1 MTAQNISKRIEVCN
15 VSIPSLNTDYT
26 LHYTTLPE
34 ERESRKNVTIFNNT
48 RHRANCFNQKYT

>member
-26 LHYTTLPE
+26 LLHYTTRR
-34 ERESRKNVTIFNNT
+34 ERIKKERDYI
-48 RHRANCFNQKYT
+48 

>member
-26 LHYTTLPE
+26 LHYTARR
-34 ERESRKNVTIFNNT
+34 ERIKKERDYI
-48 RHRANCFNQKYT
+48 